1 MYLCEYKVYFM
12 LDCIAYQE
20 TNYFSPLI
28 IDYLNK
34 NKKLDIFYNRFPDLI
49 NFQKQIEEKKK
60 NYKAEHRKILVQEL
74 QEQYKNLPV
83 SKKVETNIRA
93 LEKDNTF
100 TITTGHQLNL
110 FTGPLYFLYKIIST
124 INLAEELS
132 VKYPLQN
139 FVPVYWMATEDHD
152 FAEINFFNYRDNK
165 ISWDIDSS
173 GAVGE
178 LKTGRFDQVIQS
190 FQSVLGDSE
199 NAQYLINLFKKAY
212 AQHKTLADATRYIVL
227 ELFQDTGLVI
237 LDANSKKLKET
248 FIPHIED
255 EVFNQT
261 AYEQVEQTSQQ
272 LQEANYRTQ
281 VNPRGI
287 NLFYLKPNIRE
298 RILYEDG
305 KFKVN
310 NTVFEFTE
318 SQIRKEIKEHPERFS
333 PNVIMRP
340 LYQETLLPNLCY
352 IGGGGELAYWFQ
364 LKSYFKSQQVTFPM
378 LLLRNSAIIVSEKQ
392 QRKRQE
398 LNLDFT
404 DLFLPQNEL
413 VKQKTKQLSAIQ
425 IDFSSQKEFLKKQ
438 FEDLYKLA
446 NDTDKSFRGAVAA
459 QEQKQIN
466 GLMHLEKRLLKAQKR
481 KLKESLER
489 IMQLQNALF
498 PQKSLQERQL
508 NFAQFYE
515 ENGELLIKRLQNE
528 LKPLDLRFKIITL
541 PY

>member
-1 MYLCEYKVYFM
+1 MS
-12 LDCIAYQE
+12 DCIAYQE
-20 TNYFSPLI
+20 TNYFSSLI

-34 NKKLDIFYNRFPDLI
+34 KKTLDVFYNRFPDLR
-49 NFQKQIEEKKK
+49 NFQKQIEEKQK
-60 NYKAEHRKILVQEL
+60 NYKAEDRKILVRAL
-74 QEQYKNLPV
+74 HKQYKNLTV

-124 INLAEELS
+124 VNLTEELNNTYKS
-132 VKYPLQN
+132 YK
-139 FVPVYWMATEDHD
+139 FVPIYWMATEDHD

-165 ISWDIDSS
+165 ISWDINSS

-178 LKTGRFDQVIQS
+178 LITKQFDEVLQS
-190 FQSVLGDSE
+190 FQSALGDSE

-212 AQHKTLADATRYIVL
+212 TQQETLADATRYIVH

-237 LDANSKKLKET
+237 LDANTKKLKET

-261 AYEQVEQTSQQ
+261 AHKHIEQTSKQ
-272 LQEANYRTQ
+272 LKEANYKTQ

-287 NLFYLKPNIRE
+287 NLFYLKPNVRE
-298 RILYEDG
+298 RIIYEDG

-310 NTVFEFTE
+310 NTDIIFTE
-318 SQIRKEIKEHPERFS
+318 NQIRKEIKEHPERFS

-364 LKSYFKSQQVTFPM
+364 LKSYFKSQKVTFPI
-378 LLLRNSAIIVSEKQ
+378 LLLRNSALIVSEKQ
-392 QRKRQE
+392 QRKRKE
-398 LNLDFT
+398 LNLAIA
-404 DLFLPQNEL
+404 DLFLDQNEL
-413 VKQKTKQLSAIQ
+413 VKQKTKQLSSIQ

-438 FEDLYKLA
+438 FEDLYRLA
-446 NDTDKSFRGAVAA
+446 NKTDKSFKGAVAA

-466 GLMHLEKRLLKAQKR
+466 GLVHLEKRLLKAQKR
-481 KLKESLER
+481 KLKDNLER
-489 IMQLQNALF
+489 ITKLQNALF
-498 PQKSLQERQL
+498 PQESLQERQL

>member
-139 FVPVYWMATEDHD
+139 FVPLYWMATEDHD

-178 LKTGRFDQVIQS
+178 LKTERFDQVIQS

-298 RILYEDG
+298 RIHYEDG

-340 LYQETLLPNLCY
+340 LHQETLLPNLCY

>member
-1 MYLCEYKVYFM
+1 MS
-12 LDCIAYQE
+12 DCIAYQE

-28 IDYLNK
+28 VDYLNK
-34 NKKLDIFYNRFPDLI
+34 NKKLDIFYDRFPDLL
-49 NFQKQIEEKKK
+49 NFQKQIEEKQE
-60 NYKAEHRKILVQEL
+60 NYKAEHRKILVGEL
-74 QEQYKNLPV
+74 KRQYKNLPV
-83 SKKVETNIRA
+83 SKKVENNIRV
-93 LEKDNTF
+93 LGEKNTF

-152 FAEINFFNYRDNK
+152 FAEINFFNYREHK

-178 LKTGRFDQVIQS
+178 LKTERFDQVVQS
-190 FQSVLGDSE
+190 FQSVLGDSA

-212 AQHKTLADATRYIVL
+212 AQQETLADATRYIVH

-237 LDANSKKLKET
+237 IDANSKKLKET

-261 AYEQVEQTSQQ
+261 AQKHVEQTSQQ

-310 NTVFEFTE
+310 NTDFEFTE

-378 LLLRNSAIIVSEKQ
+378 LLLRNSALIVSEKQ

-413 VKQKTKQLSAIQ
+413 LTQKTKQLSAIQ

-446 NDTDKSFRGAVAA
+446 NETDKSFKGAVAA

-466 GLMHLEKRLLKAQKR
+466 GLLHLEKRLLKAQKR

-508 NFAQFYE
+508 NFSQFYE

>member
-1 MYLCEYKVYFM
+1 MS
-12 LDCIAYQE
+12 DCIAYQE

-28 IDYLNK
+28 VDYLNK
-34 NKKLDIFYNRFPDLI
+34 NKKLDIFYNRFPDLL
-49 NFQKQIEEKKK
+49 NFQKQIEEKQE
-60 NYKAEHRKILVQEL
+60 NYKAEHRKILVGEL

-178 LKTGRFDQVIQS
+178 LKTERFDQVIQS

-212 AQHKTLADATRYIVL
+212 AQHKTLADATRYIVH